1 MGGAF
6 AGRPTL
12 RQASRRGSPTVSGVD
27 DDVVPGGGG
36 SRSLKTAATVLR
48 ALRLLGDHPE
58 GLCAADLA
66 KELGKSAATARYMI
80 NTLCEAGYA
89 ERTASGRCRLSD
101 APPWGHWG
109 TSAEAP
115 SPVPGDPDPGAVL
128 AEATTEL
135 YRRTRQRSYLVR
147 RTGTV
152 VASVTD
158 SRGHQGL
165 AKHPGLGDHV
175 PPAHAHALAMTK
187 VLLATS
193 AAYREVVDEE
203 GQPLALTPA
212 TVTDLAA
219 LRAELDAVRREG
231 VALDRE
237 EFAEGFATIAAPV
250 VSPSGAVTVALGLSC
265 SARRLALD
273 EDELVDAVRAVA
285 RHASAQWAGEVGA
298 RPVPALPLEPAAP
311 VRPVHS
317 EPLVSG
323 PRR

>member
-1 MGGAF
+1 
-6 AGRPTL
+6 
-12 RQASRRGSPTVSGVD
+12 
-27 DDVVPGGGG
+27 VVPQGGG

-48 ALRLLGDHPE
+48 ALRLLGDHPD
-58 GLCAADLA
+58 GLSATDLA
-66 KELGKSAATARYMI
+66 EELGKSAATARYMI

-89 ERTASGRCRLSD
+89 ERVASGRCRLSD
-101 APPWGHWG
+101 APPWGQWG
-109 TSAEAP
+109 TSAAA

-152 VASVTD
+152 VATVTD

-165 AKHPGLGDHV
+165 AKHPGLGTHV
-175 PPAHAHALAMTK
+175 APEHAHALAMTK

-193 AAYREVVDEE
+193 AEYREAVDEE
-203 GQPLALTPA
+203 GALAALTPA
-212 TVTDLAA
+212 TLTDLPA
-219 LRAELDAVRREG
+219 LQAELDEVRRTG

-237 EFAEGFATIAAPV
+237 EFADGIASIAAPI
-250 VSPSGAVTVALGLSC
+250 VSPSGAATVALGLSC

-273 EDELVDAVRAVA
+273 EDELVEAVRAVA
-285 RHASAQWAGEVGA
+285 ARASAQWAGEIGA
-298 RPVPALPLEPAAP
+298 RQVGMPLARPDETVERDEPMADGLGRWTGFSA
-311 VRPVHS
+311 
-317 EPLVSG
+317 

>member
-1 MGGAF
+1 M
-6 AGRPTL
+6 
-12 RQASRRGSPTVSGVD
+12 D
-27 DDVVPGGGG
+27 DDVVPVGGG

-58 GLCAADLA
+58 GLSASDLA
-66 KELGKSAATARYMI
+66 EELGKSAATARYMI

-89 ERTASGRCRLSD
+89 ERATSGRCRLSD

-109 TSAEAP
+109 TTAEP
-115 SPVPGDPDPGAVL
+115 SSPVPGDPDPGAVL

-152 VASVTD
+152 VATVTD

-165 AKHPGLGDHV
+165 AKHPGLGTHV
-175 PPAHAHALAMTK
+175 PPAHAHALALTK

-193 AAYREVVDEE
+193 AEYREAVEEE
-203 GQPLALTPA
+203 GEPLADLTPA
-212 TVTDLAA
+212 TLTDLAA
-219 LRAELDAVRREG
+219 LRAELEDVRREG

-237 EFAEGFATIAAPV
+237 EFAGGFATVAAPV
-250 VSPSGAVTVALGLSC
+250 VSPSGAATVALGLSC

-273 EDELVDAVRAVA
+273 EEELVETVRAVA
-285 RHASAQWAGEVGA
+285 ARASAQWAGEIGA
-298 RPVPALPLEPAAP
+298 RHVGMPPARPNETVEIEPF
-311 VRPVHS
+311 VGG
-317 EPLVSG
+317 LSG

>member
-1 MGGAF
+1 M
-6 AGRPTL
+6 
-12 RQASRRGSPTVSGVD
+12 
-27 DDVVPGGGG
+27 VPAGGG

-48 ALRLLGDHPE
+48 ALRLLGDHPD
-58 GLCAADLA
+58 GLSASDLA
-66 KELGKSAATARYMI
+66 EELGKSAATARYMI

-89 ERTASGRCRLSD
+89 EREGSGRCRLSD

-109 TSAEAP
+109 TVPAA

-152 VASVTD
+152 VATVTD

-165 AKHPGLGDHV
+165 AKHPGLGTHV
-175 PPAHAHALAMTK
+175 PPIHAHALAMTK

-193 AAYREVVDEE
+193 AEYREAVDEE
-203 GQPLALTPA
+203 GDALTALTPA
-212 TVTDLAA
+212 TVTDLST
-219 LRAELDAVRREG
+219 LQAELEDVRRDG

-237 EFAEGFATIAAPV
+237 EFAGGFASIAAPV
-250 VSPSGAVTVALGLSC
+250 VSPSGAATVALGLSC

-273 EDELVDAVRAVA
+273 EDELVEAVRAVA
-285 RHASAQWAGEVGA
+285 ARASAQWAGEIGA
-298 RPVPALPLEPAAP
+298 RQVGMPPARPNETVERDAPLDREFGFT
-311 VRPVHS
+311 
-317 EPLVSG
+317 G

>member
-1 MGGAF
+1 MV
-6 AGRPTL
+6 PT
-12 RQASRRGSPTVSGVD
+12 
-27 DDVVPGGGG
+27 GGG

-48 ALRLLGDHPE
+48 ALRLLGDHPD
-58 GLCAADLA
+58 GLCATDLA
-66 KELGKSAATARYMI
+66 EELGKSAATARYMI

-89 ERTASGRCRLSD
+89 ERDGGGRCRLSD

-109 TSAEAP
+109 AP
-115 SPVPGDPDPGAVL
+115 PASPVPGDPDPGAVL

-135 YRRTRQRSYLVR
+135 YRLTRQRSYLVR

-152 VASVTD
+152 VATVTD

-165 AKHPGLGDHV
+165 AKHPGLGTHV
-175 PPAHAHALAMTK
+175 PPVHAHALAMTK

-193 AAYREVVDEE
+193 AEYREAVDEE
-203 GQPLALTPA
+203 GETLTRLTPA

-219 LRAELDAVRREG
+219 LQAELEDVRRDG

-237 EFAEGFATIAAPV
+237 EFAGGFASVAAPV
-250 VSPSGAVTVALGLSC
+250 VSPSGAATVALGLSC

-285 RHASAQWAGEVGA
+285 ARATAQWAGEIGA
-298 RPVPALPLEPAAP
+298 RQVGMPPA
-311 VRPVHS
+311 RPDEAVERDDAVLDGLDGLS
-317 EPLVSG
+317 RFSG

>member
-1 MGGAF
+1 M
-6 AGRPTL
+6 
-12 RQASRRGSPTVSGVD
+12 
-27 DDVVPGGGG
+27 VPGGGG

-89 ERTASGRCRLSD
+89 ERAASGRCRLSD

-109 TSAEAP
+109 ASTASVEAAGSP

-128 AEATTEL
+128 AEAATEL

-193 AAYREVVDEE
+193 AAYREVVEEE

-219 LRAELDAVRREG
+219 LRAELDAVRRDQ

-285 RHASAQWAGEVGA
+285 RRASAQWAGEIGA
-298 RPVPALPLEPAAP
+298 RPVPALPVEAP
-311 VRPVHS
+311 SPVHPHG